1 MRLLSRLQ
9 AQHGHAINR
18 LASGVIPSSGSPH
31 KPLTPEPG
39 RQNDQPMNASGTV
52 TLAPIG
58 TMIRDDDDDQR
69 ETDDHTWT

>member
-1 MRLLSRLQ
+1 
-9 AQHGHAINR
+9 
-18 LASGVIPSSGSPH
+18 
-31 KPLTPEPG
+31 
-39 RQNDQPMNASGTV
+39 MNASGTV